1 MSINPVNGSPPGAEG
16 IGNIAGNLKPS
27 GEDKTG
33 GSFEVLLDETIGKV
47 ASLQKETEKAI
58 AEIGNG
64 GGDIVETMVAMQK
77 ADLSFQVMIEVR
89 NKLVTAYEEIMRMQV

>member
-1 MSINPVNGSPPGAEG
+1 MSINPVNGPPPGAEG
-16 IGNIAGNLKPS
+16 TGNIAGSIKPA

-33 GSFEVLLDETIGKV
+33 GGFENLLDETIGKV

-64 GGDIVETMVAMQK
+64 GGNIVETMVAMQK

>member
-1 MSINPVNGSPPGAEG
+1 MSINPINGTPPGTEAIG
-16 IGNIAGNLKPS
+16 GAAGNIKPS
-27 GEDKTG
+27 GKDSTG

-77 ADLSFQVMIEVR
+77 ADLSFQVMLEVR

>member
-16 IGNIAGNLKPS
+16 IGNIAKPS

-58 AEIGNG
+58 AAIGNG